1 MFDHLQDELG
11 DVERNGHPEQRLD
24 HNLNVYIPDI
34 ESRALIVDLKE
45 TAIATGSAC
54 TSADVEPSHVITAM
68 HDEQRAHSS
77 VRVSVGRANEDE
89 QIEEAAQRIGD
100 AAEQL
105 RAFAL

>member
-1 MFDHLQDELG
+1 
-11 DVERNGHPEQRLD
+11 
-24 HNLNVYIPDI
+24 
-34 ESRALIVDLKE
+34 
-45 TAIATGSAC
+45 
-54 TSADVEPSHVITAM
+54 M

-89 QIEEAAQRIGD
+89 QIEEAAQRIAD

>member
-1 MFDHLQDELG
+1 MAET
-11 DVERNGHPEQRLD
+11 
-24 HNLNVYIPDI
+24 

-45 TAIATGSAC
+45 TAVATGSAC

-68 HDEQRAHSS
+68 YDKQRAHSS
-77 VRVSVGRANEDE
+77 IHISVGRANDAE
-89 QIEEAAQRIGD
+89 QIDEAAQRIAD